1 MGYIINV
8 NSESKQAL
16 ALLEIAKTF
25 DFIEIKRV
33 KTTRTKKSATL
44 SQKEKFKKRIV
55 ENLEQVELLKKGKLQ
70 TRTLD
75 DFLNEL

>member
-25 DFIEIKRV
+25 DFTEIKKV
-33 KTTRTKKSATL
+33 KTTRTKKSTTP
-44 SQKEKFKKRIV
+44 SPKEKFKKRIV

-70 TRTLD
+70 TRNLD